1 MALRSRPFATA
12 IAVAAGFSLPVTPAA
27 AADLPAPVAARAY
40 DGDAGNV
47 NRDRRWGRHHDRD
60 GVDVGDVIAGV
71 LVFGAIAAIADAA
84 SDNHREHRERY
95 PDVDYRAPNDT
106 GRFESGG
113 MDRAVDL
120 CVAEVESR
128 GERVGTIDAAQRDA
142 GGWQVSGALE
152 RGAAYSCRIGTDG
165 QISDVSV
172 DGANQNYG
180 YGVAPAE
187 PTEDGSYDDDDY
199 GGARDEQYD
208 GRYET
213 EQTRGF

>member
-1 MALRSRPFATA
+1 MALRSRPFAAA
-12 IAVAAGFSLPVTPAA
+12 IAFAAAFSLPAAPAA
-27 AADLPAPVAARAY
+27 AADLPAPVAAHAY

-47 NRDRRWGRHHDRD
+47 NRDRRWRRHHDRD

-84 SDNHREHRERY
+84 SENHRKHRERY
-95 PDVDYRAPNDT
+95 PDVHYRAPNDT
-106 GRFESGG
+106 GRFERGG
-113 MDRAVDL
+113 TARAVDL
-120 CVAEVESR
+120 CVAEVESG

-152 RGAAYSCRIGTDG
+152 RGAAYSCRIGNDG

-172 DGANQNYG
+172 DGAYQNYG

-187 PTEDGSYDDDDY
+187 RIEDGSYDGDY
-199 GGARDEQYD
+199 YERARDEQYD